1 MNAPQLVAAVAAH
14 ARDQHEDSKWDVVLS
29 GMTRDEVAEVISK
42 AQAKTPRSAIRAM
55 SRHLDDM
62 LVLA

>member
-1 MNAPQLVAAVAAH
+1 VAAH